1 MQAEIGRLPVGVAG
15 ASSLT
20 TAELRVLT
28 MLPYYL
34 SFREI
39 GQRLGVRDSTVKT
52 HAGAIYGKLGAS
64 SRGEAVDLA
73 VEAGLLEPFPILE
86 RAVSTEPGE
95 AGRAGP

>member
-1 MQAEIGRLPVGVAG
+1 MQAEIARLPIGVAG

-20 TAELRVLT
+20 TAELRVLA

-39 GQRLGVRDSTVKT
+39 GQRFGVRESTIKT
-52 HAGAIYGKLGAS
+52 HADSIYGKLGAS
-64 SRGEAVDLA
+64 TRGEAVDLA

-86 RAVSTEPGE
+86 RPVSTESGE
-95 AGRAGP
+95 ARRPGR